1 MIGVWKILQE
11 QIWDRHRSVNV
22 SSSSNK
28 KGKTV
33 VITGGNR
40 GIGFEAVRKLL
51 ALEYHIIIGC
61 RRPSEALDL
70 IQHSVTKSSSS
81 SDKMNVKMGTFECLQ
96 LNVASLKSVK
106 QFASELIKRGTSI
119 DTLINNA
126 GVMFGPYELTEDGLE
141 NQMATNYFGHFLLTN
156 LLLPVLKT
164 SAESSETNSRII
176 NVSSCAHFAG
186 SWFDLDDLNAKE
198 YYSAYQTYSNSK
210 AAQIMFTKYLSQKL
224 QTEEC
229 TNVDVNCI
237 HPGVV
242 NTGLF
247 QHVGWARWFSCLPWL
262 FFKTPKQGADSIV
275 FAATSQEL
283 EGKSGQ
289 YIDNSRIVR
298 SSSFVNDIGN
308 QAALWKKTCEVL
320 ENISEEYSLRQ

>member
-1 MIGVWKILQE
+1 
-11 QIWDRHRSVNV
+11 
-22 SSSSNK
+22 
-28 KGKTV
+28 
-33 VITGGNR
+33 
-40 GIGFEAVRKLL
+40 
-51 ALEYHIIIGC
+51 
-61 RRPSEALDL
+61 
-70 IQHSVTKSSSS
+70 
-81 SDKMNVKMGTFECLQ
+81 
-96 LNVASLKSVK
+96 
-106 QFASELIKRGTSI
+106 
-119 DTLINNA
+119 
-126 GVMFGPYELTEDGLE
+126 
-141 NQMATNYFGHFLLTN
+141 
-156 LLLPVLKT
+156 
-164 SAESSETNSRII
+164 
-176 NVSSCAHFAG
+176 
-186 SWFDLDDLNAKE
+186 
-198 YYSAYQTYSNSK
+198 
-210 AAQIMFTKYLSQKL
+210 MFTKYLSQKL